1 MEIKEDKTTS
11 INVSQLTWKKLLNR
25 KQLGETFDDVIIK
38 LIEKENETQPNW
50 MSIPKNPNKRMH
62 IQKWKQT

>member
-38 LIEKENETQPNW
+38 LIEKENETQPN
-50 MSIPKNPNKRMH
+50 
-62 IQKWKQT
+62 